1 MDGRVQLFHDR
12 PIHGPYTQRAREE
25 WLKMLLEAQETV
37 RAIGPDEVQGIELV
51 THAELEEIRRTWVL
65 DKREFEDVLP
75 GIYESVTGEDYDGAD
90 YSAHLPLG
98 RLELDLL
105 RDLCDGDELHYQLVR
120 DLLAVECEYRTQSV
134 RSGMF
139 KELAKVIKRHGYDS
153 VEEAE
158 AIAFSKRDRLDEVR
172 AQLVA
177 DDGPEPGLIA
187 DGYLAITPV
196 PALLRELG
204 DVGS

>member
-1 MDGRVQLFHDR
+1 M
-12 PIHGPYTQRAREE
+12 
-25 WLKMLLEAQETV
+25 MLLEAQETV
-37 RAIGPDEVQGIELV
+37 RALGPDEVRRIELI
-51 THAELEEIRRTWVL
+51 THAELEEIRRMWVL

-75 GIYESVTGEDYDGAD
+75 KIYESVTGEKYEGAD
-90 YSAHLPLG
+90 YSAHRPLG

-120 DLLAVECEYRTQSV
+120 DLLAVEREYRTQSV

-139 KELAKVIKRHGYDS
+139 KELTKVIKRHGYDS

-172 AQLVA
+172 GQPVA
-177 DDGPEPGLIA
+177 ADVPEPELIA
-187 DGYLAITPV
+187 DGYLAITPIPV
-196 PALLRELG
+196 ILRELG
-204 DVGS
+204 EAGS